1 MRFTKMHGLGNDY
14 IYMCPEEGNSSNWAE
29 VSRRLSDRHFG
40 VGADGIILA
49 LPSGIADLKMRI
61 FNSDGSEAEMCGNGI
76 RCLGRYAVE
85 EGLVRQDANSLKI
98 ETLAGVLELELIRE
112 NDVVTGARV
121 AMGEPAFHPASLPVL
136 IEGSGPISGYQI
148 EIDDFLFDL
157 TFVSMGNPHAI
168 HWLASKD
175 PDDLENFPLDR
186 LGPLLENHSIF
197 PNRTNVQIVQVLD
210 REHVRH
216 RVWERGAGL
225 TLASGTSASAVCAAG
240 RMLGFTGDRIVDSL
254 PGGDL
259 FLEWDGIG
267 SVYMTGPAERVFD
280 GEWTGI

>member
-1 MRFTKMHGLGNDY
+1 MHGLGNDY

-121 AMGEPAFHPASLPVL
+121 AMGEPDFHPASLPVL
-136 IEGSGPISGYQI
+136 IEA
-148 EIDDFLFDL
+148 
-157 TFVSMGNPHAI
+157 VSYTH
-168 HWLASKD
+168 
-175 PDDLENFPLDR
+175 
-186 LGPLLENHSIF
+186 
-197 PNRTNVQIVQVLD
+197 
-210 REHVRH
+210 
-216 RVWERGAGL
+216 L
-225 TLASGTSASAVCAAG
+225 TLPTILLV
-240 RMLGFTGDRIVDSL
+240 
-254 PGGDL
+254 
-259 FLEWDGIG
+259 
-267 SVYMTGPAERVFD
+267 
-280 GEWTGI
+280 

>member
-1 MRFTKMHGLGNDY
+1 
-14 IYMCPEEGNSSNWAE
+14 
-29 VSRRLSDRHFG
+29 
-40 VGADGIILA
+40 
-49 LPSGIADLKMRI
+49 
-61 FNSDGSEAEMCGNGI
+61 
-76 RCLGRYAVE
+76 
-85 EGLVRQDANSLKI
+85 
-98 ETLAGVLELELIRE
+98 
-112 NDVVTGARV
+112 
-121 AMGEPAFHPASLPVL
+121 
-136 IEGSGPISGYQI
+136 
-148 EIDDFLFDL
+148 
-157 TFVSMGNPHAI
+157 MGNPHAI
-168 HWLASKD
+168 HWLASKA

>member
-1 MRFTKMHGLGNDY
+1 MR
-14 IYMCPEEGNSSNWAE
+14 
-29 VSRRLSDRHFG
+29 
-40 VGADGIILA
+40 
-49 LPSGIADLKMRI
+49 
-61 FNSDGSEAEMCGNGI
+61 
-76 RCLGRYAVE
+76 
-85 EGLVRQDANSLKI
+85 
-98 ETLAGVLELELIRE
+98 
-112 NDVVTGARV
+112 
-121 AMGEPAFHPASLPVL
+121 EPDFHPASLPVL
-136 IEGSGPISGYQI
+136 IEGLGPISDYRI
-148 EIDDFLFDL
+148 EIDDFIFDL

-267 SVYMTGPAERVFD
+267 SGYMTGPAERVFD